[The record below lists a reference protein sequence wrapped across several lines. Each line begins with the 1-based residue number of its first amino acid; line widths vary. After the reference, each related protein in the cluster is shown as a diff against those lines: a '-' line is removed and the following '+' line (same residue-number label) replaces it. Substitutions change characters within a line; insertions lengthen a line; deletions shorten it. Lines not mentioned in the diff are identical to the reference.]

1 MGTIV
6 VHFEF
11 NLRGERRE
19 QNANLAN
26 AIIGMEISLGGER
39 GEQHANQANVIRYFE
54 TSQGGEREEQHTN
67 HANVVKDVKISFGF
81 KREEQLTNQANFMTT
96 KSKYQLTLND
106 LYKKYVM
113 KKSKFLSS
121 DNNSEI
127 FAVNIDNQSI

>member
-6 VHFEF
+6 VNFEF

-26 AIIGMEISLGGER
+26 AIRGVEISLGGER
-39 GEQHANQANVIRYFE
+39 GEKHTNQANVIRYFE

-67 HANVVKDVKISFGF
+67 
-81 KREEQLTNQANFMTT
+81 QATFMTT

-127 FAVNIDNQSI
+127 FAVNIDNQSIYISCMMLPSLYVPNIPCD

>member
-1 MGTIV
+1 MGRIV
-6 VHFEF
+6 VNFEF

-19 QNANLAN
+19 QNTNLAN
-26 AIIGMEISLGGER
+26 AIRGVEISLGGER
-39 GEQHANQANVIRYFE
+39 GEQHTNQANVIRYFE

-67 HANVVKDVKISFGF
+67 
-81 KREEQLTNQANFMTT
+81 QANFMTT
-96 KSKYQLTLND
+96 KSTYQLTLND